1 MLLTARHLELDERGG
16 RPMLETLFDELCI
29 TTDAQEK
36 ERLIRELA
44 QHPQETLDEAMKAL
58 KGPPKSRWE
67 VAAQVIRAIGYPH
80 NAPAISLLIGHIGDP
95 NSPAWVEAVKT
106 LEEMG
111 PQVVIPYL
119 LADFW
124 QRDRVQYW
132 DQHIEGI
139 CFMLCQVERIFALQC
154 GPALAHLLGRNDLP
168 PDRDLDRGFLLDVLE
183 KIGPDCAEYALPV
196 LIDFISKEGN
206 TTNGMQAL
214 RLVQS
219 FDQEILERY
228 QYVLAPLLK
237 RMESQGETLK

>member
-1 MLLTARHLELDERGG
+1 M
-16 RPMLETLFDELCI
+16 
-29 TTDAQEK
+29 DAQGK

-44 QHPQETLDEAMKAL
+44 QHSQETLDEAMRVL
-58 KGPPKSRWE
+58 GSLPKSRWKA
-67 VAAQVIRAIGYPH
+67 AAQVIRAIGYPR
-80 NAPAISLLIGHIGDP
+80 NAAAIPLLMGHISDP
-95 NSPAWVEAVKT
+95 NWPGWNEVVKT

-111 PQVVIPYL
+111 PQVVVPYIL
-119 LADFW
+119 LDFW

-132 DQHIEGI
+132 DQHIESI
-139 CFMLCQVERIFALQC
+139 CFMLCQVERTFALQC
-154 GPALAHLLGRNDLP
+154 GPALAHLLSREDLP
-168 PDRDLDRGFLLDVLE
+168 FDRDLDRGFLLDVLE

-219 FDQEILERY
+219 FDQQILERY

-237 RMESQGETLK
+237 RVESQS